1 MQPRWLVRRDRHFA
15 EPVEGWLER
24 TWKVATEAE
33 IYDALREVYDPE
45 IGISVVDL
53 GLIYG
58 IKAEGDR
65 VDVEMTLTTPGCPMR
80 QQLGSAVG
88 EAVESLPGVKDVFVK
103 IVWEPRWTKD
113 RLSESA
119 KRELGLT

>member
-1 MQPRWLVRRDRHFA
+1 M
-15 EPVEGWLER
+15 
-24 TWKVATEAE
+24 ATETE

-45 IGISVVDL
+45 IGINVVDL

-58 IKAEGDR
+58 VKTEGER
-65 VDVEMTLTTPGCPMR
+65 VDVEMTLTTPGCPMH
-80 QQLGSAVG
+80 QVLGHAVG
-88 EAVESLPGVKDVFVK
+88 EAVEGLPGVKDVYVR

-119 KRELGLT
+119 KRELGLA